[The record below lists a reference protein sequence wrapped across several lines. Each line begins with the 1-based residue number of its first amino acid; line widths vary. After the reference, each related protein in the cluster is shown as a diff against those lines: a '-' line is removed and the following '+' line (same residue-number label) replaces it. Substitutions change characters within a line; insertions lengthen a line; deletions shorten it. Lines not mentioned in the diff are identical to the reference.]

1 MSNLA
6 TKSKTDLAAAYNRA
20 VSTIKNAKGQAR
32 AMTGR
37 TVGTALCVGTGWAVG
52 AARAKMGEGT
62 EKKLLVPGT
71 KIEADLAAGI
81 LLTLA
86 GIVGLADDYSD
97 ELCAVGGG
105 ALTAYAAISAF
116 NNPISFGEDEK

>member
-1 MSNLA
+1 MSNNLA
-6 TKSKTDLAAAYNRA
+6 TKSKTDLAAAYQRA

-37 TVGTALCVGTGWAVG
+37 TVGAALCVGTGWAVG

-62 EKKLLVPGT
+62 HKQLLIPGT
-71 KIEADLAAGI
+71 KIEGDLALGI

-86 GIVGLADDYSD
+86 GVVGLADDYSE
-97 ELCAVGGG
+97 ELCAVGSG

-116 NNPISFGEDEK
+116 NNPISFGDDK